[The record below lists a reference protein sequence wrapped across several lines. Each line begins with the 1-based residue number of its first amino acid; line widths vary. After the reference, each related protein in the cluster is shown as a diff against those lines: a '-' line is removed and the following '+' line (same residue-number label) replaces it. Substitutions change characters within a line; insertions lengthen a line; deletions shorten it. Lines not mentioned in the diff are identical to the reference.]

1 MHCFLTEPPKMLK
14 LQIIASC
21 ISAKSKQQRSVMS
34 KINSILMCFRKQK
47 QSWETKKNKNLSS
60 SSLLPVASSR
70 NSTGFSKSN
79 FILMCFGK

>member
-47 QSWETKKNKNLSS
+47 QSWETKKKQ
-60 SSLLPVASSR
+60 
-70 NSTGFSKSN
+70 
-79 FILMCFGK
+79 

>member
-47 QSWETKKNKNLSS
+47 QSWETKKTITSQALLFYQLQVAETPLAFQNLT
-60 SSLLPVASSR
+60 L
-70 NSTGFSKSN
+70 F
-79 FILMCFGK
+79 